1 MEVFED
7 SQTNQRVP
15 FLRRGNWPFCVGVS
29 TAVEAFVAPADSRFK
44 FAFPTTSAIR
54 SLAPVASRAFALLR
68 GRPLSV
74 MVR

>member
-1 MEVFED
+1 MFEE
-7 SQTNQRVP
+7 SQMNQRVP

-29 TAVEAFVAPADSRFK
+29 TAVEAFVVPADSRFK
-44 FAFPTTSAIR
+44 SAFSTTSAIR
-54 SLAPVASRAFALLR
+54 SLAPMASRAFALLR